1 MLIHAVCE
9 TFLFNLRIIVFI
21 FLEIFFHLG
30 KDVVESNML

>member
-1 MLIHAVCE
+1 VLIHAVYE
-9 TFLFNLRIIVFI
+9 TFLFNLTTIVFI